1 MFSNQPLRGRAKQFR
16 LPACPEVDFPYLLPK
31 GDTLIESPLQV
42 LQRYWG
48 YKSFRLLQEDI
59 IHSVL
64 EGNDTLAL
72 MPTGGGK
79 SVCFQ
84 VPALAQEG
92 ICIVVSPLIALMKD
106 QVQQLQARNIP
117 AVAIYS
123 GMHRGE
129 IDRLF
134 DNCIYGKVK
143 FLYLSP
149 ERLTTELARE
159 RIRKMNVNL
168 LAVDEAHCVSQ
179 WGYDFRPPYLQI
191 PDIRDVVPDAP
202 LLALTATATP
212 EVVDDI
218 QEKLGF
224 RQKKVF
230 RKSFGRDNLT
240 YVVRQTEGKPE
251 KLVEI
256 LTKVAGSSV
265 VYARNRRGT
274 KEIAT
279 YLRRHGIKAD
289 YYHAGL
295 DMQSR
300 SDKQDRWVQGY
311 TRVMVATNAFGMGID
326 KPDVRSVV
334 HLEIPDSLE
343 AYFQEAGRAGRDGQ
357 PAYAVLLY
365 HPQDKVKLKRQF
377 EQAYPEMKQLR
388 QTYRALGSF
397 FQLAL
402 GSGENQSFDF
412 DIIRFCETFQLQP
425 VPTFNCLKMLEREGW
440 LMLTEAVFTPG
451 SMKIRISKEELY
463 DYQLKHPKL
472 DKVIKT
478 ILRSYQG
485 AFSHYIHLREGK
497 LANFLNTT
505 IDDLQRSLELMSKD
519 EVIDYHPQKEK
530 PQLIFLRGRV
540 DADHLHIDQQRYT
553 FLKNRQLER
562 IQSAIRYAEDQTCRS
577 QQLLLYFGEE
587 YPPLC
592 ERCDVCLVR
601 KQKPLTSDGLQRYR
615 KKIELLLERE
625 QLTLKELLSSF
636 SVKHHPFVLE
646 TLEFLMQEGTIGQ
659 DGDKLVLLTGK

>member
-1 MFSNQPLRGRAKQFR
+1 
-16 LPACPEVDFPYLLPK
+16 
-31 GDTLIESPLQV
+31 LIDSPLKI
-42 LQRYWG
+42 LKNYWG
-48 YKSFRLLQEDI
+48 YESFRPLQEDI

-72 MPTGGGK
+72 LPTGGGK

-117 AVAIYS
+117 AVAVYS
-123 GMHRGE
+123 GMHPQE
-129 IDRLF
+129 IDRLL

-149 ERLTTELARE
+149 ERLTTPLARE
-159 RIRKMNVNL
+159 RIRKMKVNL
-168 LAVDEAHCVSQ
+168 LAIDEAHCVSQ

-191 PDIRDVVPDAP
+191 PDIRDVVPEAP
-202 LLALTATATP
+202 MIALTATATV
-212 EVVDDI
+212 EVVEDI
-218 QEKLGF
+218 QDKLGF

-230 RKSFGRDNLT
+230 RKSFERDNLT

-256 LTKVAGSSV
+256 LTNVAGSSV

-274 KEIAT
+274 KEIAN

-295 DMQSR
+295 DMPTR
-300 SDKQDRWVQGY
+300 SEKQDQWVQGQ

-334 HLEIPDSLE
+334 HMELPDSLE
-343 AYFQEAGRAGRDGQ
+343 AYFQEAGRAGRDEQ

-397 FQLAL
+397 FQLAV

-425 VPTFNCLKMLEREGW
+425 VPTFNCLKVLEKEGW
-440 LMLTEAVFTPG
+440 LMLTDAVFTPG
-451 SMKIRISKEELY
+451 SMKIKISKEELY
-463 DYQLKHPKL
+463 DYQLKHPRL

-485 AFSHYIHLREGK
+485 AFSNYIHLREGK
-497 LANFLNTT
+497 LANFLHTT
-505 IDDLQRSLELMSKD
+505 TDDLQRSLDLMHKD
-519 EVIDYHPQKEK
+519 DVIDYQPQKEK
-530 PQLIFLRGRV
+530 PQLIFLRARV
-540 DADHLHIDQQRYT
+540 DADHLHIDQQRYA

-562 IQSAIRYAEDQTCRS
+562 IQSSIRYAEEEACRS
-577 QQLLLYFGEE
+577 QQLLLYFGEAN
-587 YPPLC
+587 PPLC
-592 ERCDVCLVR
+592 ERCDVCLAR
-601 KQKPLTSDGLQRYR
+601 KKKVLTSADLKRYR
-615 KKIELLLERE
+615 QKIEFLLQRE
-625 QLTLKELLSSF
+625 QLTLKELLASF
-636 SVKHHPFVLE
+636 SYKHQPYVLE
-646 TLEFLMQEGTIGQ
+646 VLEFLTEEGVIVQ
-659 DGDKLVLLTGK
+659 DGERLVLAAK

>member
-1 MFSNQPLRGRAKQFR
+1 MA
-16 LPACPEVDFPYLLPK
+16 
-31 GDTLIESPLQV
+31 SPRHILKE
-42 LQRYWG
+42 YWG
-48 YKSFRLLQEDI
+48 YESFRPLQEDI
-59 IHSVL
+59 IEAVL
-64 EGNDTLAL
+64 AGNDTLAL

-79 SVCFQ
+79 SICFQ
-84 VPALAQEG
+84 VPALVREG
-92 ICIVVSPLIALMKD
+92 ICLVVSPLIALMKD

-117 AVAIYS
+117 AVAVYS
-123 GMHRGE
+123 GMHPRE

-149 ERLTTELARE
+149 ERLTTDLARE
-159 RIRKMNVNL
+159 RIRQMDVNL
-168 LAVDEAHCVSQ
+168 LAIDEAHCVSQ

-191 PDIRDVVPDAP
+191 PEIRDVVPDAP
-202 LLALTATATP
+202 MLALTATATP
-212 EVVDDI
+212 EVVEDI

-230 RKSFGRDNLT
+230 RKSFARDNLT

-256 LTKVAGSSV
+256 LTKVPGSSV

-295 DMQSR
+295 DMQTR
-300 SDKQDRWVQGY
+300 SDKQDHWVQGH

-334 HLEIPDSLE
+334 HLELPDSLE

-377 EQAYPEMKQLR
+377 EQAYPEMKDIR

-397 FQLAL
+397 FQLAV

-412 DIIRFCETFQLQP
+412 DIIRFCETYQLQP
-425 VPTFNCLKMLEREGW
+425 VPTFNCLQVLEREGW
-440 LMLTEAVFTPG
+440 IMLTEAVFTPG
-451 SMKIRISKEELY
+451 SMKIKISKEELY

-472 DKVIKT
+472 DRVIKT

-485 AFSHYIHLREGK
+485 AFSNYIHLREGK
-497 LANFLNTT
+497 LANFLQTT
-505 IDDLQRSLELMSKD
+505 VDDLQRSLDLMHKD
-519 EVIDYHPQKEK
+519 GVIDYQPQKEK
-530 PQLIFLRGRV
+530 PQLIFLRARV
-540 DADHLHIDQQRYT
+540 DADHLHIDQQRYN

-562 IQSAIRYAEDQTCRS
+562 IQSAIRYAEEDACRS

-587 YPPLC
+587 NPPLC
-592 ERCDVCLVR
+592 ERCDVCLAR
-601 KQKPLTSDGLQRYR
+601 KQKPLTSADLKRYQ
-615 KKIELLLERE
+615 KKIELLLARE
-625 QLTLKELLSSF
+625 QLTLQELLSSF
-636 SVKHHPFVLE
+636 SHKHQPYVLE
-646 TLEFLMQEGTIGQ
+646 TLEFLTEEGIIAQ
-659 DGDKLVLLTGK
+659 DGDKLVLAQK